1 MHLRESW
8 CVIIVISLC
17 CALRLRVRVAGKDY
31 FTDKAPLASLEQ
43 LKVIKEIVRMTGRKY
58 MVYYSERIHVEAAIF
73 VRQLI
78 QQGAIE
84 RLFTSTASGCSGRES
99 QRDAQTVSF

>member
-17 CALRLRVRVAGKDY
+17 CTLRLRVRVAGKDY

-84 RLFTSTASGCSGRES
+84 RLFTSTASGCSGVEG
-99 QRDAQTVSF
+99 QRDAQSVSF